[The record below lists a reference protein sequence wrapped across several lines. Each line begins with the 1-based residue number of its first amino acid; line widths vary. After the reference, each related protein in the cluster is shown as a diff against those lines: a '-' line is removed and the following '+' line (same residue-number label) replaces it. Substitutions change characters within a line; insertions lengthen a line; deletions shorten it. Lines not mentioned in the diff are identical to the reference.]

1 MDLGKKLYGKK
12 GGGNI
17 LLLFDF
23 DGLFDRVG
31 SYLDWVG
38 FWWVDWVLG
47 LVNLMDQVLLLRTWF
62 NELVTIQGFNV

>member
-12 GGGNI
+12 GGSNI

-31 SYLDWVG
+31 FIWTELG
-38 FWWVDWVLG
+38 FMGGLG
-47 LVNLMDQVLLLRTWF
+47 F
-62 NELVTIQGFNV
+62 GP